1 MTCLQISGC
10 VLLAVGVWIL
20 VDPSKKYLFEL
31 IASNTGTSEVLEYLS
46 YALCALGGF
55 VVLVGFFG
63 CCGAM
68 QESKCMLVTVRRLY
82 LENNNNL
89 LLFFIFFVRTVLS
102 LLVPDPLRRIDC
114 RNILL
119 HIPWGPPR

>member
-1 MTCLQISGC
+1 MLGLRCQISGC
-10 VLLAVGVWIL
+10 VLLAIGVWIL

-68 QESKCMLVTVRRLY
+68 QESKCMLVTVSLNSNFGTLAPNFLY
-82 LENNNNL
+82 
-89 LLFFIFFVRTVLS
+89 IFS
-102 LLVPDPLRRIDC
+102 YI
-114 RNILL
+114 
-119 HIPWGPPR
+119 